1 MPRKSLLAALPLVV
15 LLSACAT
22 TYQPAE
28 VPKLAL
34 PEPATAAAAT
44 DLSRWWQRFDDPAL
58 TALIERALQ
67 HNTDL
72 RMAVARVDEAAAQL
86 RFARGDQWPDM
97 NVSAT
102 AARERASA
110 AGVMS
115 RPSGTPYLSN
125 NYDVSLNVAYEVDLW
140 GRVRNASNAALSRLV
155 ADREAVNA
163 LRSALAA
170 QVARTYF
177 NLRALDQTILLAE
190 RTVATREDAVG
201 LLRKAVD
208 AGLRGDLDLRQA
220 EAQRDV
226 VASRLPGL
234 RSARARTERALAL
247 LAGDSPRAIVESR
260 IAATDTTVLPAPPE
274 VPAGLPSD
282 LLARRPDIR
291 EAEAR
296 LSAAQADVKSARAR
310 YYPTIVLTGS
320 YGSSSADL
328 SDLFT
333 GPAVVWRLAAGLVQ
347 PIFGLNKIDAQVDA
361 AKARQQQVEAGYV
374 GTVQNAFKE
383 VYDALGSL
391 EAANATLRPLS
402 DRVTALNEALRIS
415 RVSYRS
421 GSVPFLQVL
430 DAERALLEAQT
441 EEITTRQDRMS
452 ATVDVFRALGGGW
465 SIDSQATAA
474 R

>member
-1 MPRKSLLAALPLVV
+1 MSRKTLLAALPLAL
-15 LLSACAT
+15 LLSACAS
-22 TYQPAE
+22 TYKLAE

-34 PEPATAAAAT
+34 PEQATAAPAT

-58 TALIERALQ
+58 TALIERSLQ

-72 RMAVARVDEAAAQL
+72 RVAVARVDEAAALL
-86 RFARGDQWPDM
+86 RYARGAAAPSLD
-97 NVSAT
+97 VT
-102 AARERASA
+102 ANASRSRVSA
-110 AGVMS
+110 AGAQQQPPPHV
-115 RPSGTPYLSN
+115 SN
-125 NYDVSLNVAYEVDLW
+125 SFDLGLEVAYEVDLW
-140 GRVRNASNAALSRLV
+140 GRVRNANSAALARLV
-155 ADREAVNA
+155 ADREAANA

-170 QVARTYF
+170 QVAQTYF

-260 IAATDTTVLPAPPE
+260 IAANDTAVFPAPPE

-282 LLARRPDIR
+282 LLTRRPDIR

-296 LSAAQADVKSARAR
+296 LAAAQADVKSARAR
-310 YYPTIVLTGS
+310 YYPSIVLTGN

-328 SDLFT
+328 SDLFS

-347 PIFGLNKIDAQVDA
+347 PIFGLNQIDAQVEA

-391 EAANATLRPLS
+391 EAANATLKPLS
-402 DRVTALNEALRIS
+402 DRVTALNEALRIA

-465 SIDSQATAA
+465 SIDNQTAA
-474 R
+474 SR